1 MTQRADRTDGE
12 EGFDLTARHGSL
24 AFRALTAGASA
35 STQEVAHLEYRGLAI
50 SEFTAPV
57 HEVLNGWVTE
67 RKRVHLLV
75 DASRLESYETQF
87 RKNWLNWFRANE
99 ASLGEVH
106 ILFRS
111 RLVQMGI
118 SLVNAAIGGQITPHS
133 DPEAF
138 RRVCDG
144 LTRPR
149 AKSA

>member
-1 MTQRADRTDGE
+1 MTQRADRTDVE

-35 STQEVAHLEYRGLAI
+35 STQGVAHLEYRGLAI
-50 SEFTAPV
+50 SEFTPPV
-57 HEVLNGWVTE
+57 HEVLDGWVTE

-75 DASRLESYETQF
+75 DASRLESYET
-87 RKNWLNWFRANE
+87 
-99 ASLGEVH
+99 
-106 ILFRS
+106 
-111 RLVQMGI
+111 
-118 SLVNAAIGGQITPHS
+118 PHS

-138 RRVCDG
+138 RHVCDG